1 MKTEYEA
8 TFLNIDKNEIQERLR
23 KLGAK
28 LIKPEFLQKRV
39 TFNLPSGHEIR
50 GAWIRVRDE
59 ADKVTMSLK
68 IVDGDKIENQKEILA
83 YLGGKMRMHRI
94 KVLIGD
100 SVEVVLDP
108 YGGKGRIIK
117 RL

>member
-1 MKTEYEA
+1 MSD
-8 TFLNIDKNEIQERLR
+8 LKNE
-23 KLGAK
+23 KLLTVRGV
-28 LIKPEFLQKRV
+28 V
-39 TFNLPSGHEIR
+39 TEALPSTLF
-50 GAWIRVRDE
+50 RVEVSARNLAQSDASGE
-59 ADKVTMSLK
+59 DK
-68 IVDGDKIENQKEILA
+68 KEILA

-108 YGGKGRIIK
+108 YGGKGRIVK

>member
-1 MKTEYEA
+1 MS
-8 TFLNIDKNEIQERLR
+8 DSKNEKI
-23 KLGAK
+23 
-28 LIKPEFLQKRV
+28 V
-39 TFNLPSGHEIR
+39 TARGIVTEALPSTLF
-50 GAWIRVRDE
+50 RV
-59 ADKVTMSLK
+59 KMQSK
-68 IVDGDKIENQKEILA
+68 NDGESEEILA

-108 YGGKGRIIK
+108 YGGKGRIVK

>member
-1 MKTEYEA
+1 MSDNEKLLAVRGVVTEA
-8 TFLNIDKNEIQERLR
+8 
-23 KLGAK
+23 
-28 LIKPEFLQKRV
+28 
-39 TFNLPSGHEIR
+39 LPSTLF
-50 GAWIRVRDE
+50 RVNIPGKEDLPAQAVGE
-59 ADKVTMSLK
+59 T
-68 IVDGDKIENQKEILA
+68 EILA
-83 YLGGKMRMHRI
+83 YLSGKMRMHRI